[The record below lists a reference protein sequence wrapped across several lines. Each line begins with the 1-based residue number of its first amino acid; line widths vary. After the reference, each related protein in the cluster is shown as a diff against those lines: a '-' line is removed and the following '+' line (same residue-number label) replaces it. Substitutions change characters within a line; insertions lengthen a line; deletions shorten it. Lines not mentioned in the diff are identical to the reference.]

1 MQKRSSYDRAY
12 EVCLQGRGYTVAST
26 FGGMPPA
33 PAPAPAT
40 LPSAAA
46 GTPTTVAPWPTITEQ
61 KVPPPACAAA
71 PSLQTIEQKLKDPKS
86 VLDQGLITQTDYEAE
101 KGTASSMLVTP
112 RSCLFEELISL
123 DRPAGQRLALR
134 HLL

>member
-46 GTPTTVAPWPTITEQ
+46 GTPTTVAPSPTITEQ
-61 KVPPPACAAA
+61 KVPPPASAAA
-71 PSLQTIEQKLKDPKS
+71 PSLQTIEQKLKDLKS
-86 VLDQGLITQTDYEAE
+86 LLGQGLITQTDYEA
-101 KGTASSMLVTP
+101 KKAQL
-112 RSCLFEELISL
+112 LQSL
-123 DRPAGQRLALR
+123 
-134 HLL
+134 

>member
-46 GTPTTVAPWPTITEQ
+46 GTPTTFARDHGT
-61 KVPPPACAAA
+61 
-71 PSLQTIEQKLKDPKS
+71 
-86 VLDQGLITQTDYEAE
+86 
-101 KGTASSMLVTP
+101 KGSSAGVRSSPVT
-112 RSCLFEELISL
+112 S
-123 DRPAGQRLALR
+123 D
-134 HLL
+134 H